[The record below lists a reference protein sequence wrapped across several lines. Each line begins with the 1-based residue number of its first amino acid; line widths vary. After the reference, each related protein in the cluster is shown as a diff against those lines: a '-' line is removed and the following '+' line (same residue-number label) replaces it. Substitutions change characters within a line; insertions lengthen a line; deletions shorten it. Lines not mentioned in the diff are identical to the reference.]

1 MERKCIKCIHFVCTR
16 EECSA
21 ENTEVCKENYISKGG
36 IDLYIFG
43 KYEVECD
50 EFEIETIA
58 DIFKDMYL
66 GVVGT
71 TEEELKEALEREG
84 FDVKEVEG

>member
-1 MERKCIKCIHFVCTR
+1 M
-16 EECSA
+16 
-21 ENTEVCKENYISKGG
+21 
-36 IDLYIFG
+36 YIFG

-50 EFEIETIA
+50 ELEIETIA

-84 FDVKEVEG
+84 FDVKESED

>member
-1 MERKCIKCIHFVCTR
+1 M
-16 EECSA
+16 
-21 ENTEVCKENYISKGG
+21 
-36 IDLYIFG
+36 YIFG
-43 KYEVECD
+43 KYEVEYD
-50 EFEIETIA
+50 EFDIETIA

-84 FDVKEVEG
+84 FDVKEVEV

>member
-1 MERKCIKCIHFVCTR
+1 M
-16 EECSA
+16 
-21 ENTEVCKENYISKGG
+21 
-36 IDLYIFG
+36 YIFG

-50 EFEIETIA
+50 EFEIEIIA

-71 TEEELKEALEREG
+71 TEKELKEALEREG
-84 FDVKEVEG
+84 FDVKEVEE

>member
-1 MERKCIKCIHFVCTR
+1 M
-16 EECSA
+16 
-21 ENTEVCKENYISKGG
+21 
-36 IDLYIFG
+36 YIFG

-66 GVVGT
+66 GLVGT

-84 FDVKEVEG
+84 FDVKEVEE

>member
-1 MERKCIKCIHFVCTR
+1 MK
-16 EECSA
+16 
-21 ENTEVCKENYISKGG
+21 SKGG

-84 FDVKEVEG
+84 FDVKEVEE